1 VSDPPLYDEEEFRL
15 AVHACWTERLS
26 AAEKQAAAGIVSDVG
41 LRSGVTAGK
50 HLDPLAA
57 VVAKTFIEAGI
68 PQESVHRS
76 SRVELPGYFR
86 AEKQWDLVIVYEG
99 ELVAAVEFKSMLGS
113 YGNNSNN
120 RAEEAIGNAHDLLQ
134 AYEEGGLG
142 QGARPPWLGFLY
154 VVQREGKSTKPV
166 KTQAPHFPVDEVFD
180 GASYIDR
187 VIWLCRRLV
196 QKRLYSGA
204 CVVTSTGEGPESVE
218 EPAED
223 LTIAKFVAGIAG
235 RVGEALV

>member
-1 VSDPPLYDEEEFRL
+1 VSDRPLYDEGEFRL

-26 AAEKQAAAGIVSDVG
+26 AAEKQAAAGLVSDVG

-57 VVAKTFIEAGI
+57 VVAKVFIEAGI
-68 PQESVHRS
+68 PQESVHRN
-76 SRVELPGYFR
+76 RKVELPGYFR
-86 AEKQWDLVIVYEG
+86 AEKQWDLVVVHKE

-142 QGARPPWLGFLY
+142 RSARPPWLGFLY
-154 VVQREGKSTKPV
+154 VVQREDKSTKPV

-187 VIWLCRRLV
+187 AIWLCRRLV
-196 QKRLYSGA
+196 QKRLYAGS
-204 CVVTSTGEGPESVE
+204 CVVVSTGVHAESVD
-218 EPAED
+218 EPADD
-223 LTIAKFVAGIAG
+223 LTFAKFAAGIVG
-235 RVGEALV
+235 RVGEVMA

>member
-1 VSDPPLYDEEEFRL
+1 MSDPPLYDDQEFRL

-26 AAEKQAAAGIVSDVG
+26 AAEKQAAAGLVSDAG

-57 VVAKTFIEAGI
+57 VVAKVFIDAGI
-68 PQESVHRS
+68 PQESVYRS
-76 SRVELPGYFR
+76 RRVEVPGYFR
-86 AEKQWDLVIVYEG
+86 AEKKWDLVIVHEG

-113 YGNNSNN
+113 YGNNLNN

-142 QGARPPWLGFLY
+142 RSTRPPWLGFLY
-154 VVQREGKSTKPV
+154 VVQQEDKSTRPV
-166 KTQAPHFPVDEVFD
+166 ATKAPHFAVDEVFD
-180 GASYIDR
+180 GASYTDR
-187 VIWLCRRLV
+187 TVWLCRRLV
-196 QKRLYSGA
+196 QKRLYAGA
-204 CVVTSTGEGPESVE
+204 CVVVSTGADPDAVN

-223 LTIAKFVAGIAG
+223 LTFAKFAAGISG
-235 RVGEALV
+235 RVGELMA

>member
-1 VSDPPLYDEEEFRL
+1 VSDSRLYDEEEFRL

-26 AAEKQAAAGIVSDVG
+26 AAEKQAAAGLVSDVG

-50 HLDPLAA
+50 HLDPLAS
-57 VVAKTFIEAGI
+57 VVAKVFIDAGI
-68 PQESVHRS
+68 PKESVHRS
-76 SRVELPGYFR
+76 RKVELPGYFR
-86 AEKQWDLVIVYEG
+86 AEKQWDLVIVYDG

-142 QGARPPWLGFLY
+142 RGARPPWLGFLY
-154 VVQREGKSTKPV
+154 VVQQEDKSTRPV

-180 GASYIDR
+180 RASYIDR
-187 VIWLCRRLV
+187 AIWLCRRLV
-196 QKRLYSGA
+196 QKRLYAGA
-204 CVVTSTGEGPESVE
+204 CVVVSTGADPDAVN

-223 LTIAKFVAGIAG
+223 LTFAKFAAGIGG
-235 RVGEALV
+235 RVGELMA